1 MRHTKQR
8 LKRNPTEKDRLELVR
23 KAIASGQ
30 ATKKK
35 NREGDNAGIQE
46 NLELENR
53 EKEVLNSL
61 GFPLSVLTRDIKK
74 KMKRQKGGER
84 NKKQMIFRKRKHH
97 NPSLLTVLLSVSN
110 GASQLSVLL

>member
-8 LKRNPTEKDRLELVR
+8 LRRNPTEKDRLELVR

-30 ATKKK
+30 ATEKKK

-61 GFPLSVLTRDIKK
+61 GFPLSRLTRDIEKK
-74 KMKRQKGGER
+74 KDEKTER
-84 NKKQMIFRKRKHH
+84 WRTK
-97 NPSLLTVLLSVSN
+97 
-110 GASQLSVLL
+110 

>member
-8 LKRNPTEKDRLELVR
+8 LRRNPTEKDRLELVR

-30 ATKKK
+30 ATEKK

-61 GFPLSVLTRDIKK
+61 GFPLSRLTRDIEKK
-74 KMKRQKGGER
+74 KDEKTER
-84 NKKQMIFRKRKHH
+84 WRTK
-97 NPSLLTVLLSVSN
+97 
-110 GASQLSVLL
+110 

>member
-1 MRHTKQR
+1 MRHAKQR
-8 LKRNPTEKDRLELVR
+8 LRRNPTEKDRLELVR

-30 ATKKK
+30 ATEKKK

-61 GFPLSVLTRDIKK
+61 GFPLSRLTRDIEKK

-84 NKKQMIFRKRKHH
+84 NKKQMIFRKKKNTTIR
-97 NPSLLTVLLSVSN
+97 LC
-110 GASQLSVLL
+110 